1 MDPAIP
7 LAVTHQASRILAVI
21 AIDPEGQKNIIR
33 GLTENA
39 EDHPT
44 EDGFARFRFEN
55 LVKIL
60 RRKVVE
66 DNHNDPGTFLLENRF
81 NPNAVGRVS

>member
-1 MDPAIP
+1 MLCLSLDPAIP

-39 EDHPT
+39 EEHPN
-44 EDGFARFRFEN
+44 EEGFARFRFEN

-66 DNHNDPGTFLLENRF
+66 DNHNDPGIVFI
-81 NPNAVGRVS
+81 